1 MPSLPVDFSSEPAQ
15 KAAAAFERASAALLE
30 HFGACADEGKF
41 HICLAGGAARD
52 LILGSPELI
61 RDLDMLVWLP
71 NPESD
76 KLLPEFLA
84 RCSWQGQ
91 ELLKSAARTP
101 SLVLH
106 PDGTFAEVIKI
117 SAIDGVPLDF
127 PADIILAP
135 AFTGA
140 QKIQAGLDA
149 YCPEYLALISAS
161 PYVRE
166 LRPDPA
172 TDRLSSCAAL
182 TYLEMFD
189 IGLCQAAIAAGP
201 GGKLDHAAECTWLF
215 LRDLRNGT
223 ITVDERNLRADP
235 RSQAVQTAHIL
246 RLQNKFPGR
255 PTLCLAPAE
264 RSRLFFDFVNRGA
277 LGLNGIE
284 NPSLACEPNPAVLA
298 SLAERGALDSLWIEN
313 SLAPAEARI
322 AVENARRSLAKLKE
336 DARGRQALRCFVE
349 SCELRAG
356 SAPAAAFPRALP
368 L

>member
-1 MPSLPVDFSSEPAQ
+1 MPSLPVDFSSAPAQ
-15 KAAAAFERASAALLE
+15 KAAAAFERVCSALFD
-30 HFGACADEGKF
+30 HFGACAEEGKF
-41 HICLAGGAARD
+41 HVSLAGGAARD
-52 LILGSPELI
+52 LILGAPEKI
-61 RDLDMLVWLP
+61 RDLDLLVWLP

-76 KLLPEFLA
+76 RLLPEFLA

-91 ELLKSAARTP
+91 DILKSAKRTP

-106 PDGTFAEVIKI
+106 PDGSFAEVVKI

-127 PADIILAP
+127 PADLILAP

-149 YCPEYLALISAS
+149 YCPEYLALLSGS

-166 LRPDPA
+166 MLPDPA
-172 TDRLSSCAAL
+172 ADRLSSCAAL

-189 IGLCQAAIAAGP
+189 IGLCQAAIGAGA
-201 GGKLDHAAECTWLF
+201 GCKLEQTAECTWLF

-223 ITVDERNLRADP
+223 LTVDERNLRSDP

-255 PTLCLAPAE
+255 PTLCLGPAE
-264 RSRLFFDFVNRGA
+264 RSRLFFDFVNRAA
-277 LGLNGIE
+277 LGLNGFE
-284 NPSLACEPNPAVLA
+284 NPSAPCEPRPAILA
-298 SLAERGALDSLWIEN
+298 SLAARGALDSAWIEN
-313 SLAPAEARI
+313 SLPPAETKI
-322 AVENARRSLAKLKE
+322 ALENARRSLAELKE
-336 DARGRQALRCFVE
+336 AAAGRSALACLVE
-349 SCELRAG
+349 ACELRQG
-356 SAPAAAFPRALP
+356 SEPRPPGARALP